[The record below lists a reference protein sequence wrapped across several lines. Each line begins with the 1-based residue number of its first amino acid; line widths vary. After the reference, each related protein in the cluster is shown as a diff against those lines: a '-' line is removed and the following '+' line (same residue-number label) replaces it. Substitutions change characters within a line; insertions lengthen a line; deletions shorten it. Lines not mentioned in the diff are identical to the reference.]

1 MARSERPFQAI
12 HLPAPVRTPQA
23 QPVPVLPRVGA
34 VLVLL
39 FAFLL
44 GVKGLGDG
52 FKLLS
57 GDLLSAFF
65 ASTENPFVGLVVGL
79 LATTLVQ
86 SSSVTTSMIVGLV
99 AAPENPLPLANAIP
113 MVMGANIGTT
123 VTNTVVSLAHMGRRE
138 EFRRAFA
145 VATCH
150 DFFNYLT
157 VMVLL
162 PLELLTGY
170 LRSTAVMLGSA
181 FEGLGGFEYE
191 SPIKDVLSAVMAP
204 VAQLAAWLF
213 RGQQG
218 QAVFLILVS
227 GLMIFTALL
236 LLVKVMRSA
245 VQTRVEAF
253 ISRAL
258 GSNAVVSIAIGAA
271 ITIMVQ
277 SSSITTSLLVP
288 LAGAGLLS
296 LERALPV
303 TIGANIGTTVTAFM
317 AALAASGPHATVGVE
332 IAIVHLL
339 FNLSGTVLVYP
350 VRAVRQLPLVS
361 ARALAEAAVN
371 SRKVALIYVVALFYG
386 LPVTLIVLSRLFL

>member
-1 MARSERPFQAI
+1 M
-12 HLPAPVRTPQA
+12 
-23 QPVPVLPRVGA
+23 
-34 VLVLL
+34 
-39 FAFLL
+39 
-44 GVKGLGDG
+44 GLI
-52 FKLLS
+52 
-57 GDLLSAFF
+57 
-65 ASTENPFVGLVVGL
+65 VGL

-150 DFFNYLT
+150 DFFNYLA
-157 VMVLL
+157 VILLL

-170 LRSTAVMLGSA
+170 LQKAAVLLGSA

-191 SPIKDVLSAVMAP
+191 SPIKDVLATAMVP
-204 VAQLAAWLF
+204 VTQLAAWLF
-213 RGQQG
+213 EGEQG
-218 QAVFLILVS
+218 RAVFLIVVS

-245 VQTRVEAF
+245 VQTRIEAF
-253 ISRAL
+253 ISGAL
-258 GSNAVVSIAIGAA
+258 GSNAVRAIAIGA
-271 ITIMVQ
+271 TMTVMVQ

-296 LERALPV
+296 LERAFPV
-303 TIGANIGTTVTAFM
+303 TIGANIGTTFTALM
-317 AALAASGPHATVGVE
+317 AALAASGPNATAGVE
-332 IAIVHLL
+332 IAVVHLL
-339 FNLSGTVLVYP
+339 FNLSGMLLIFP
-350 VRAVRQLPLVS
+350 VRAVRQLPLVA
-361 ARALAEAAVN
+361 ARALAQTAVN

-386 LPVTLIVLSRLFL
+386 LPVALIALSRLFM